1 MTTDQD
7 ATLNDVIA
15 KKPKGE
21 HFVLLVLSG
30 EVVLLILFYFLMS
43 ISPNEVNR
51 DLDVKQK
58 DIQGQ
63 EVKVNPRFVFA
74 NASC

>member
-7 ATLNDVIA
+7 ATLNDVITT
-15 KKPKGE
+15 KPKGE

-30 EVVLLILFYFLMS
+30 EVVLLILFYFLMPRS
-43 ISPNEVNR
+43 SNEVNR
-51 DLDVKQK
+51 DLDVKLK
-58 DIQGQ
+58 EMQGQ

-74 NASC
+74 FY